1 MSSFFF
7 LTDCSVYQDRRVR
20 SLVPATLASLI
31 SIHSLI
37 QKFAKE
43 FQAAKTP
50 QDRIIEAYF
59 KANGGEGA
67 VMKDDAKFASL
78 IKLVNQSTV
87 THDIQSPSAA
97 GSGTNKSR
105 SGAAGAQETGKGKLD
120 EDERADVV
128 RIRKEYRT
136 DITLVIEENM
146 RIFTKRLEL
155 GLHRLEE
162 DLKSDIHREADR
174 VISHVEGPYMQL
186 DDKVRVGC
194 PRFILF
200 LP

>member
-1 MSSFFF
+1 M
-7 LTDCSVYQDRRVR
+7 
-20 SLVPATLASLI
+20 
-31 SIHSLI
+31 
-37 QKFAKE
+37 KE

-59 KANGGEGA
+59 KANGGEDA
-67 VMKDDAKFASL
+67 VMKDNAKFANL

-105 SGAAGAQETGKGKLD
+105 TSGAGVQATGKAKLD
-120 EDERADVV
+120 EDERADVA

-146 RIFTKRLEL
+146 GIFTKRLEL

-162 DLKSDIHREADR
+162 DLRNDIHREADR

-186 DDKVRVGC
+186 DDKVCVAYPPLSLCRDT
-194 PRFILF
+194 RFGRLCARF
-200 LP
+200 GRTRY